1 MMLSRRI
8 RCEIAVLAVLSVL
21 AICLFP
27 AAQGPYSVV
36 CGPATAFQAARAA
49 VRLRIVVAQSVLDS
63 PANRLTSSL
72 VVLFWMPLSNP
83 RFQSILLPECNSIL
97 RC

>member
-1 MMLSRRI
+1 
-8 RCEIAVLAVLSVL
+8 VLAVLSVL

-36 CGPATAFQAARAA
+36 HGPATAFQAARAA
-49 VRLRIVVAQSVLDS
+49 VRVRIAIAQSALNS
-63 PANRLTSSL
+63 PDNRPISYL

-83 RFQSILLPECNSIL
+83 KFQSIGPPECNSIL